1 MNTTPRRRPLP
12 GSDETER
19 PGLAELLPPPTV
31 PGLDP
36 DRELLLKQ
44 ALLRQ
49 AAADEPRGSRAARA
63 SRAAR
68 TSRLHPPR
76 RLVVRVM
83 VPVVACALA
92 VGGVVAVNLADAPG
106 RGAPAVPGDGA
117 ARTPEAARA
126 ARLLDRIALAAAAVQ
141 QPAVRADQFV
151 YVESKVA
158 YAAQSAAGGA
168 VTPAPVHTRQVWL
181 SADGGHP
188 GLLREEGRPDTPL
201 NTGDAPVYALDGP
214 GATPR
219 PTAPGKRPSISNPTH
234 QYVASL
240 PTDPDALL
248 KLIRDETRGQDGNPG
263 PDRTQDA
270 GSSPSPASDPS
281 RSSSPSSSPASDAD
295 QRAFAAIG
303 DLLAET
309 WAPPKVSAALYKAA
323 AKIPGVTVVDAARDA
338 AGREGIAVARTA
350 HGQQTQWVFDRSTY
364 AFLGERTVLTE
375 AGDAGPAGTVVG
387 SSAVL
392 IKAAV
397 DRVGEVPAVPAG
409 HR

>member
-12 GSDETER
+12 GSEETE
-19 PGLAELLPPPTV
+19 PLGPTDLLPPPPV

-44 ALLRQ
+44 ALLRR
-49 AAADEPRGSRAARA
+49 ATADEPRGSLAARAARA
-63 SRAAR
+63 AR
-68 TSRLHPPR
+68 VSRLRPPR
-76 RLVVRVM
+76 RLVVRIM
-83 VPVVACALA
+83 VPAVACALA
-92 VGGVVAVNLADAPG
+92 VGGVVAVNLADTPG
-106 RGAPAVPGDGA
+106 RGAPTVPGGDA
-117 ARTPEAARA
+117 ARAPEAARA
-126 ARLLDRIALAAAAVQ
+126 ARLLDRIALAAAGAK
-141 QPAVRADQFV
+141 QPVVRADQFV

-158 YAAQSAAGGA
+158 YAAQSAAGGSVA
-168 VTPAPVHTRQVWL
+168 MAPVHTRQAWL
-181 SADGGHP
+181 SADGSRP
-188 GLLREEGRPDTPL
+188 GLLREEGRPDAPL
-201 NTGDAPVYALDGP
+201 GSDDAPVYALDGP

-219 PTAPGKRPSISNPTH
+219 PTTLGKGPSISNPTH
-234 QYVASL
+234 HYVASL

-248 KLIRDETRGQDGNPG
+248 KLIRDETHGQGRDQGSS
-263 PDRTQDA
+263 RTPDA
-270 GSSPSPASDPS
+270 GSPPSSSPASDPS
-281 RSSSPSSSPASDAD
+281 PSSSPSSDAD

-323 AKIPGVTVVDAARDA
+323 AKIPGVTVVDAAHDA

-387 SSAVL
+387 TSAVVT
-392 IKAAV
+392 KAAV
-397 DRVGEVPAVPAG
+397 DRVGEIPAG